1 MWKYLNIL
9 RVRLFVAVIVL
20 AVLLFLTACSE
31 PPAPPATPK
40 EANSTPVTPQA
51 ESSVGNAAAP
61 QGTRQRTPTTP
72 EPTSTFLSAATPK
85 PAAGL
90 RLVELDSRFRPV
102 YVHGREYAAI
112 GPDDQLYII
121 NVETGQRIQV
131 TDDGHLKYEAALSAS
146 HAAWVDHRRKIEL
159 HDGDSNPPF
168 NYSADIFVLD
178 RATGEEKRITEAPAR
193 RMGLEISGDWLVW
206 MDRRNETGEHYV
218 NFDIYAYNLR
228 TSEEIPVVVAPGSQ
242 RSPAI
247 HGSTVVWADNRN
259 SPTLATTEAG
269 CSNCPENRFDI
280 YGLDLATGEERVL
293 VESRYLNQAPDISGT
308 YLAWQAREPGRPAE
322 VRLLD
327 LESGHV
333 RTMGQGR
340 DFSLGPSPSDQCVAW
355 STSWPCDVMPVPDM
369 VFTGAFAGHL
379 DTGEVWQLTDYVE
392 PIIFL
397 SGNMAIIIE
406 YCWGGGPTYAVFLE

>member
-1 MWKYLNIL
+1 MSHEERSAWMDLNTLRGRIL
-9 RVRLFVAVIVL
+9 VAVITL
-20 AVLLFLTACSE
+20 AVLLGEAACSE
-31 PPAPPATPK
+31 PPQTPATPQ
-40 EANSTPVTPQA
+40 EAISTPVPPQT
-51 ESSVGNAAAP
+51 ESSAGNAAAL
-61 QGTRQRTPTTP
+61 QSTRQRILTAP
-72 EPTSTFLSAATPK
+72 EPTSTALPASTPK
-85 PAAGL
+85 PATGL
-90 RLVELDSRFRPV
+90 RRLELDARYRPV
-102 YVHGREYAAI
+102 DVHGVEYAAI

-247 HGSTVVWADNRN
+247 HGNTVVWSDNRN
-259 SPTLATTEAG
+259 SPALATAEAG
-269 CSNCPENRFDI
+269 
-280 YGLDLATGEERVL
+280 GAATARKAG
-293 VESRYLNQAPDISGT
+293 SIST
-308 YLAWQAREPGRPAE
+308 
-322 VRLLD
+322 
-327 LESGHV
+327 
-333 RTMGQGR
+333 
-340 DFSLGPSPSDQCVAW
+340 
-355 STSWPCDVMPVPDM
+355 
-369 VFTGAFAGHL
+369 
-379 DTGEVWQLTDYVE
+379 VWT
-392 PIIFL
+392 
-397 SGNMAIIIE
+397 
-406 YCWGGGPTYAVFLE
+406 